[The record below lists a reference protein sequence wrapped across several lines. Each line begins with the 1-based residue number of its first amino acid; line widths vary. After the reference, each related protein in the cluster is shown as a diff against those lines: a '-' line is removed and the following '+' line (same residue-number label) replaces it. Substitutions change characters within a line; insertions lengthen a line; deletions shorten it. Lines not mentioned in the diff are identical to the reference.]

1 MTKGKAY
8 ILRQIRDLVQ
18 EKRGYDEEESE
29 AYVKEHLEKTVYELL
44 VLKKDLENEERDP
57 GRRESYDSSHWYK
70 GELRY

>member
-8 ILRQIRDLVQ
+8 ILRQIRDLAQ
-18 EKRGYDEEESE
+18 EKRGYDDEEGE
-29 AYVKEHLEKTVYELL
+29 AFVKEHLEKTVYELL

>member
-8 ILRQIRDLVQ
+8 ILRQIRDLVL